1 MLRVVSI
8 CPPLYFGLR
17 NHRILEVKMLFSEN
31 FKIAIRAL
39 RANKLRSMLT
49 MLGIVIGVA
58 TVVALLSIGKG
69 ATASITSQIQ
79 SNGSNLLTIS
89 AGRQQ
94 ARGSRQGQSQQAS
107 HLYYADYQ
115 LLQRSLTTD
124 IRAIAPSYQ
133 SSYIV
138 KYGVESFNV
147 NVTGVTEAYK
157 ETNSHEMALGR
168 FITDGDNKSQSLVAV
183 LGSQTAED
191 LFGGLAPIR
200 KTISINGIKFEVIG
214 VLESKGS
221 GFSSS
226 DDAIFIPLD
235 TGYNKL
241 FGETATY
248 NDKKIVN
255 SISVSVA
262 TTEAMDTVSAQIEFL
277 LRRAHKLASS
287 EESDFNVLNQA
298 DLLSTLTSVTQTLT
312 IFLGAIAGIS
322 LLVGGIG
329 IMNIMLVSV
338 TERTKEIGLRKAVGA
353 TKNQILTQFL
363 IETMTLSLLGGM
375 IGVLLGV
382 GIASVFSATGLI
394 TSVVTVDSIALAF
407 FFSLI
412 IGVFFGIYPAFRAAN
427 LHPMVALRYE

>member
-1 MLRVVSI
+1 
-8 CPPLYFGLR
+8 
-17 NHRILEVKMLFSEN
+17 MLFSEN
-31 FKIAIRAL
+31 FKIALRAL
-39 RANKLRSMLT
+39 RANKMRSLLT
-49 MLGIVIGVA
+49 ILGIVIGVA

-79 SNGSNLLTIS
+79 STGSNLLTIS
-89 AGRQQ
+89 PGRQQ
-94 ARGSRQGQSQQAS
+94 MGAARLGQSQQAS

-115 LLQRSLTTD
+115 LLQRSLSD
-124 IRAIAPSYQ
+124 NINAIAPTYQ
-133 SSYIV
+133 SSYLV
-138 KYGVESFNV
+138 KYGSESFNV
-147 NVTGVTEAYK
+147 TIKGITEDYK
-157 ETNSHEMALGR
+157 ETNSYDVAQGR

-191 LFGGLAPIR
+191 LFGGLMPIG
-200 KTISINGIKFEVIG
+200 KMISINGVKFEIVG

-221 GFSSS
+221 GLGSS
-226 DDAIFIPLD
+226 DDAILVPLE

-241 FGETATY
+241 FGDTAAY

-255 SISVSVA
+255 SISVSV
-262 TTEAMDTVSAQIEFL
+262 TTTQAMDTVSAQIEFL

-287 EESDFNVLNQA
+287 EEADFNVLSQA
-298 DLLSTLTSVTQTLT
+298 DLLSTLTSVTQILT
-312 IFLGAIAGIS
+312 TFLGAIAGIS

-363 IETMTLSLLGGM
+363 IETMTLSILGG
-375 IGVLLGV
+375 IVGILLGV
-382 GIASVFSATGLI
+382 GIASFFSATGLI
-394 TSVVTVDSIALAF
+394 ASVITADSILLAF
-407 FFSLI
+407 FFALL